1 MGERAE
7 VKKEEICPIPRASSA
22 ITQNSPRTAL
32 EHEGSGMLFPV
43 HRLTEVCIQQQTN
56 STCVSKGLKTDSED
70 LIHLAAVALF
80 HQQSVTKGQS
90 QRKPPKKSPEI
101 IQ

>member
-43 HRLTEVCIQQQTN
+43 HRLTEVCIQQQTS
-56 STCVSKGLKTDSED
+56 STFLKAWKRT
-70 LIHLAAVALF
+70 VK
-80 HQQSVTKGQS
+80 T
-90 QRKPPKKSPEI
+90 
-101 IQ
+101 